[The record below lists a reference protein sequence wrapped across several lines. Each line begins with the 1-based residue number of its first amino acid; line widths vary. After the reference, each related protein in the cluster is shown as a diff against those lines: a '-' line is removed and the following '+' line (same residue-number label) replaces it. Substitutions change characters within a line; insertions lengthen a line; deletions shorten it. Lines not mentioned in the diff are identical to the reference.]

1 MRILCSS
8 TRPFENVSILMEAN
22 ACDYQ
27 KLQSLSEDKEAA
39 QGELDG
45 LYERWEALSL
55 QLEEL
60 QS

>member
-1 MRILCSS
+1 
-8 TRPFENVSILMEAN
+8 MEAN